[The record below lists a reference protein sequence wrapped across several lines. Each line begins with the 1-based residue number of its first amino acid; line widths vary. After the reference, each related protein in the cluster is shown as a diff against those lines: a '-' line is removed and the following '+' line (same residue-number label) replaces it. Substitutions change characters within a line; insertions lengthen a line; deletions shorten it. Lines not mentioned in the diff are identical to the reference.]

1 MKKILLATTMLAS
14 TVGVAAAEVTISG
27 YGRFGADYADNR
39 LAGEAD
45 TIISSRLRFNIDATT
60 ETDSGVTFGARLRFE
75 NDDGDNGTV
84 GNNAKFSASFSG
96 FTVSV
101 GNVDT
106 AMDSVGLIYDSEMG
120 YQDTSFGDSQGSF
133 YDYRSGTAGVQGA
146 LARDGYMGIAAT
158 YSFGD
163 ANFYFSYVDPDQYVD
178 NLLAG
183 TDEELGIAFDYTAGA
198 FKVAAGYTA
207 NANGREN
214 SDMGFLGGAYT
225 FGDATVGLNL
235 YDNGNDAAGVEIGNQ
250 VTLYG
255 NYTMDALTLRAYVSD
270 LDQPLADTAYGI
282 GADYALGN
290 GTRVSGS
297 IQSGFASETVAD
309 VGVRF
314 NF

>member
-27 YGRFGADYADNR
+27 YGRFGAEYVENR
-39 LAGEAD
+39 GVGLAD
-45 TIISSRLRFNIDATT
+45 TIISSRLRFNVDATT
-60 ETDSGVTFGARLRFE
+60 ETDAGVTFGARLRFQ
-75 NDDGDNGTV
+75 NDDGDTGTT

-96 FTVSV
+96 FTISV

-120 YQDTSFGDSQGSF
+120 YQDSSFGDYQGTFFAYASK
-133 YDYRSGTAGVQGA
+133 DVGA
-146 LARDGYMGIAAT
+146 ANAGYMGIAAT

-163 ANFYFSYVDPDQYVD
+163 ANFYFSYVDPDQRLDTLPV
-178 NLLAG
+178 G
-183 TDEELGIAFDYTAGA
+183 TNEEVGIAFDYTAGA

-207 NANGREN
+207 NGSGIEDN
-214 SDMGFLGGAYT
+214 DMAFLGGAYT

-235 YDNGNDAAGVEIGNQ
+235 YDNGTIAGVDVGNQ

-270 LDQPLADTAYGI
+270 LDQPLADTAFGI
-282 GADYALGN
+282 GADYALGA

-297 IQSGFASETVAD
+297 IQSGFAGQTVAD

>member
-27 YGRFGADYADNR
+27 YGRFGAEYVENR
-39 LAGEAD
+39 GAGLSD
-45 TIISSRLRFNIDATT
+45 TIVSSRLRFNVDATT
-60 ETDSGVTFGARLRFE
+60 ETDSGVTFGARLRFQ
-75 NDDGDNGTV
+75 NDDGDPGTF

-96 FTVSV
+96 LTISV

-120 YQDTSFGDSQGSF
+120 YQDSSFGD
-133 YDYRSGTAGVQGA
+133 YQGA
-146 LARDGYMGIAAT
+146 FFAYASKPVLALGYSGIAAT

-163 ANFYFSYVDPDQYVD
+163 ANFYFSYVDPDQRLSTLPV
-178 NLLAG
+178 N
-183 TDEELGIAFDYTAGA
+183 TNEEIGIAFDYTAGA

-207 NANGREN
+207 NGEGREDN
-214 SDMGFLGGAYT
+214 DMAFLGAAYT

-235 YDNGNDAAGVEIGNQ
+235 YDNGIVGAGPTGVEIGNQ

-270 LDQPLADTAYGI
+270 LDAPLADTAFGI
-282 GADYALGN
+282 GADYALGA
-290 GTRVSGS
+290 GTRLSGS
-297 IQSGFASETVAD
+297 IQSGFAGQTVAD